1 MHVGVDGGRLH
12 LVVAGVGPR
21 VADVVPAKE
30 STLLTCMYHTYFT
43 FDRHEEVT
51 RPDGVVEEHC
61 VLWHDADLSADRAL
75 GEPLDVLPVDEDLPA
90 LDVVEAEEEADHR
103 ALSGA
108 SRTDLREK

>member
-1 MHVGVDGGRLH
+1 MLYLYEIQRL
-12 LVVAGVGPR
+12 
-21 VADVVPAKE
+21 
-30 STLLTCMYHTYFT
+30 YHFCITQPTGDFT
-43 FDRHEEVT
+43 FDLREKVT

>member
-1 MHVGVDGGRLH
+1 MLYLQKSQRL
-12 LVVAGVGPR
+12 
-21 VADVVPAKE
+21 
-30 STLLTCMYHTYFT
+30 YHFCITQPTGDFT
-43 FDRHEEVT
+43 FDLHEKVT